1 MTDSEDYYLI
11 MKELP
16 KIFSCINEI
25 GPLHKVVKKLFTKE
39 IDSTDPCYFTKFLE
53 IYAMLCTLKPVL
65 K

>member
-1 MTDSEDYYLI
+1 

-16 KIFSCINEI
+16 KIFSCINEK

-39 IDSTDPCYFTKFLE
+39 IDIKDPCYFTKFLE